1 MLDKIKSLFVVVDE
15 NAPKTTKSGKKK
27 QGNITKQNLVV
38 KEQSS
43 SKNLTTTKGA
53 ASERF
58 ISILSKALEK
68 NNLKGFDYL
77 EFRQS
82 LKSLANMQMDE
93 RTRFQSAAAMAKT
106 MNVTPENLLT
116 SAQHYLDVLAIE
128 DQKFK
133 EALKGQQQKQIG
145 NKEENIQQLDQIVKD
160 KSTRIQQLQK
170 EIEAD
175 QKKAA
180 SIRSQIEKATVKMR
194 QTNAD
199 FEASY
204 NGVVK
209 RIVNDVKN
217 IKTYLQN
224 KNQK

>member
-1 MLDKIKSLFVVVDE
+1 MLDKIKSLFVVEDGK
-15 NAPKTTKSGKKK
+15 ASKTAKPAKKS
-27 QGNITKQNLVV
+27 QGNITKQNLAV
-38 KEQSS
+38 KEQSPS
-43 SKNLTTTKGA
+43 QTSRLTKGA
-53 ASERF
+53 ASEKF

-68 NNLKGFDYL
+68 NNLEGFDYL

-93 RTRFQSAAAMAKT
+93 RTQFQSAAAMAKT

-133 EALKGQQQKQIG
+133 QALSGQQQKQIG
-145 NKEENIQQLDQIVKD
+145 SKEQNIQELDQIVKD
-160 KSTRIQQLQK
+160 KSARIQQLQK

-180 SIRSQIEKATVKMR
+180 SLRSQIEKASVKMQ
-194 QTNAD
+194 QTSAD

-204 NGVVK
+204 NGVVE
-209 RIVNDVKN
+209 RIANDVKN